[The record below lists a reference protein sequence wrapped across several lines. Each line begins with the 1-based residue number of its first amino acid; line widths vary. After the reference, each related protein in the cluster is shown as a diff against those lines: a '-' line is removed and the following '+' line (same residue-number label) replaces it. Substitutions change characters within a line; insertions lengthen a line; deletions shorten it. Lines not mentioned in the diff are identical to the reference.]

1 VFIRELIRPDGYP
14 VRTWTWAEA
23 VARLD
28 SFKGNAI
35 KPMRDFVAQIAG
47 SPYAASLFP
56 ASSMDAVLIGRIP
69 NFPAFE
75 PHLRLW
81 YNWRTG
87 QVEFIYLVDP
97 YSNARWTTQVPIE
110 RAFIHF
116 QHLMLRRPRWFRGEH
131 GSNKSLERTRE
142 G

>member
-1 VFIRELIRPDGYP
+1 
-14 VRTWTWAEA
+14 
-23 VARLD
+23 
-28 SFKGNAI
+28 
-35 KPMRDFVAQIAG
+35 MRDFVAQIAG

-87 QVEFIYLVDP
+87 LVEFVYLVDP
-97 YSNARWTTQVPIE
+97 YSNALWKTQVPIE

-116 QHLMLRRPRWFRGEH
+116 QHLMLRRLRWFRGEH
-131 GSNKSLERTRE
+131 GSNKSLERTR
-142 G
+142 GR